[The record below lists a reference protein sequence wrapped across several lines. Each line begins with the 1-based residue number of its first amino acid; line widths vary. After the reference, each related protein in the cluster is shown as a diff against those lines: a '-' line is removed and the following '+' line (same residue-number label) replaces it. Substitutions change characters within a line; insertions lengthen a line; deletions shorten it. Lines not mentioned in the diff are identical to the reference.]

1 MALIDKVPSNQKLCL
16 PFSLFLTCVHV
27 LVCIW
32 EYTCAMPV
40 WKKWIEIQ
48 SNPDYSKRTSH
59 FHITT
64 VKTEGCGE
72 TVEIIYS
79 KICITYYSTFWQN
92 TGGNFTITCFWIM
105 FSFPDS
111 NFKRGIHRETSVNIN
126 SLNPASL
133 CCKYVQMPESLKNY
147 SQLRQDT
154 KWITGHQTP
163 FSQAKQ
169 IMILIFLIRS
179 LQSNQSKPTPIK
191 LIMITG
197 KWEK

>member
-1 MALIDKVPSNQKLCL
+1 MIMALIDKVPSNQKLCL

-27 LVCIW
+27 LVCIC

-92 TGGNFTITCFWIM
+92 TGGNFTITCF
-105 FSFPDS
+105 
-111 NFKRGIHRETSVNIN
+111 
-126 SLNPASL
+126 
-133 CCKYVQMPESLKNY
+133 
-147 SQLRQDT
+147 
-154 KWITGHQTP
+154 
-163 FSQAKQ
+163 
-169 IMILIFLIRS
+169 
-179 LQSNQSKPTPIK
+179 
-191 LIMITG
+191 
-197 KWEK
+197 